1 VSPVL
6 LACAKCRATVTEG
19 DLFCEGCGADLTVV
33 EPVPAD
39 ELPSQAGPRDPAPA
53 DAAPPARATVD
64 DAVPAG
70 AVPADAV
77 PAGAVPAGAVPA
89 DAVPAGAV
97 PADAVPAEAAADPA
111 PAEAAVGGG
120 PVVRI
125 DAPDLRRT
133 STRCASCG
141 GDVAQDGYC
150 GQCGTPAPIPRD
162 HWLERPA
169 SWVAAVCDRGLR
181 HPHNEDAVAV
191 AAADAPGSFA
201 ALVVCDGVSSSTGSD
216 VASLAAVQA
225 AREVLVAAADG
236 VAHPAGVDSSTI
248 AAADPADPDDT
259 TEPGTADHAAAA
271 GAADP
276 GTSDLDAAVTKPDP
290 QAPESD
296 EFDRVASGQTRAR
309 AGTLVARIVEA
320 GLAGNAAVV
329 TTAGNPPGPNPPS
342 CTFVTAV
349 LEGRLLVAGWVGDSR
364 AYWLPD
370 DGAGVQLSADDSW
383 AGEAIA
389 AGFSREDAERAPQA
403 HAITRW
409 FGVDAPNPRPHTVRR
424 LLDRA
429 GWVLVCSDGLWNYCS
444 RADELRELVVTTA
457 RRTGPDPARL
467 AEELVSWAKQQ
478 GGHDNITV
486 ALARVQ

>member
-1 VSPVL
+1 LDDAVSAVL
-6 LACAKCRATVTEG
+6 LVCAKCRATVTAGE
-19 DLFCEGCGADLTVV
+19 LFCEGCGADLTTIQPVLADDLPAQDGPRD
-33 EPVPAD
+33 PVPAD
-39 ELPSQAGPRDPAPA
+39 AVPA
-53 DAAPPARATVD
+53 
-64 DAVPAG
+64 DAVPAD

-77 PAGAVPAGAVPA
+77 PAG
-89 DAVPAGAV
+89 
-97 PADAVPAEAAADPA
+97 
-111 PAEAAVGGG
+111 GG
-120 PVVRI
+120 PVVRV
-125 DAPDLRRT
+125 DAPDLDRV
-133 STRCASCG
+133 SALCVACG
-141 GDVAQDGYC
+141 GDVAPDGYC
-150 GQCGTPAPIPRD
+150 GRCGTPAPDPRD
-162 HWLERPA
+162 HWVERPA

-191 AAADAPGSFA
+191 AAADTPGRFA

-216 VASLAAVQA
+216 VASLAAVRA
-225 AREVLVAAADG
+225 AREILVAAADG
-236 VAHPAGVDSSTI
+236 VAHPAGVESSTL
-248 AAADPADPDDT
+248 AAADPTDPDDD
-259 TEPGTADHAAAA
+259 TAPTD
-271 GAADP
+271 
-276 GTSDLDAAVTKPDP
+276 DAAPTDDTAPTDP
-290 QAPESD
+290 TD
-296 EFDRVASGQTRAR
+296 EFDRTASGRTRAR
-309 AGTLVARIVEA
+309 AGTLAARVVEA

-329 TTAGNPPGPNPPS
+329 TTAGSPPGPNPPS

-370 DGAGVQLSADDSW
+370 DGAAVQLTADDSW

-409 FGVDAPNPRPHTVRR
+409 FGVDAPDPRPHTARR

-444 RADELRELVVTTA
+444 RAEQVRELVAVA
-457 RRTGPDPARL
+457 AQRSGSDPAGL
-467 AEELVSWAKQQ
+467 AQELVSWAKQQ